1 MHSDELFV
9 NLKVQKTIEQMV
21 EREKKRK
28 NNIQLKKTQEAEL
41 QC

>member
-28 NNIQLKKTQEAEL
+28 NNIQLKITQEAEL

>member
-9 NLKVQKTIEQMV
+9 NLKVQNTIEQME